1 MRGAS
6 GLRIALGFGISA
18 ILVAVLVQAADPQKL
33 ASSLASAELW
43 PMIPALGLYFVGLWL
58 RSLRWGL
65 LLPPGSV
72 PRSSLFRALA
82 IGFTVNNVLPV
93 RLGELARAYLLAR
106 WCGVPYGTTVASV
119 VVERVLDGLTLG
131 GLLLL
136 GLLFVPA
143 PSYLSAIG
151 LLVAGGFAAGAVM
164 LAAAAWHSHLIES
177 VAGLLA
183 APLPE
188 RLRSIVLRLATS
200 FAHALSLIRGWR
212 LLAQLV
218 VLSLAAWLFELA
230 LFWTMMQA
238 LPMPRSISS
247 ALVAG
252 AVANFATLIP
262 SSPGYVGT
270 FDGALVRVLMDI
282 STLPT
287 ELATAYA
294 LLVHL
299 VLFLPVTVL
308 GTVLLWRDQ
317 LSLGQLSH
325 VAPPPPVAI
334 GEPTAAEAT

>member
-1 MRGAS
+1 MRGT
-6 GLRIALGFGISA
+6 GWLRMALGFGISA
-18 ILVAVLVQAADPQKL
+18 ILVAVLVQAADPAKL
-33 ASSLASAELW
+33 ASTLATAELW

-72 PRSSLFRALA
+72 PRGSLFRALA

-136 GLLFVPA
+136 GLLFVAAPA
-143 PSYLSAIG
+143 YLSAIG
-151 LLVAGGFAAGAVM
+151 LMVGGAFALGAVM
-164 LAAAAWHSHLIES
+164 LAGAAWHSHLIDS
-177 VAGLLA
+177 VAQMLT

-188 RLRSIVLRLATS
+188 APRRMALRLATS

-212 LLAQLV
+212 LLGQLAA
-218 VLSLAAWLFELA
+218 LSVAAWLFELA
-230 LFWTMMQA
+230 MFWVMMRA
-238 LPMPRSISS
+238 LPMPRSASS
-247 ALVAG
+247 AVVAG

-282 STLPT
+282 SSIPT
-287 ELATAYA
+287 DLATAYA
-294 LLVHL
+294 VLVHL
-299 VLFLPVTVL
+299 VLFVPVTLL
-308 GTVLLWRDQ
+308 GVILLWRDQ

-325 VAPPPPVAI
+325 VAPPPPEAI
-334 GEPTAAEAT
+334 EAA